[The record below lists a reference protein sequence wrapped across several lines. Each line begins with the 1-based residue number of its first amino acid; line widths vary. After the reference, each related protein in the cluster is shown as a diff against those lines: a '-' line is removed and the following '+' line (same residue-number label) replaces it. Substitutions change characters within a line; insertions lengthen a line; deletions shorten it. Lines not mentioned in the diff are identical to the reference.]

1 MKTLDERIKFV
12 FDNEAEQAHPA
23 GMYVYR
29 LKRVGYPDNT
39 IFVGNF
45 YYNGT
50 DDTITFDMTELI
62 QSDGFSIKED
72 AFNIDD
78 IELQPYLLNNKIV
91 NRYYIEIIWDEDDE
105 EIEDSTPEYIAKVY
119 TYKNKK
125 LDINTPFFVPGYEE
139 DKISITLQG
148 YKDDASPVLIPHYP
162 MFGVADEQLSN
173 ICPFGMSFMK
183 GSDVQSIPMVFET
196 GTYKRSFT
204 LTPTN
209 YSFTYISDSAHIA
222 SHVGIL
228 ATNDGTLKVGAT
240 ISAGTYL
247 VQVTRGIYTYIYA
260 RYPQGDESTDYP
272 FPYCF
277 VLVNNS
283 QNKSVTDTS
292 VDYTNINTN
301 GKMYAR
307 MAQPTTA
314 EYVYDD
320 YDSTPDVQYYS
331 IYNTRLADA
340 GKVVGGTVQAI
351 FDVCPK
357 RYYLFWQD
365 RYGSFQCQPFSD
377 KSQYSE
383 SFDRTEI
390 SDYQNRRS
398 NATIQVQSRWKIE
411 SDWIAEELYPYYES
425 IFTSQILFLYD
436 TQQNRKFSVLVTGD
450 YTEKTYKNQKRLI
463 NLSLELEAA
472 SKQNIIY

>member
-1 MKTLDERIKFV
+1 MKTLDERIQFV
-12 FDNEAEQAHPA
+12 YDNLAEQEYSE
-23 GMYVYR
+23 GIYQYQ
-29 LKRVGYPDNT
+29 LKRNNT
-39 IFVGNF
+39 IIFVGNF
-45 YYNGT
+45 YYNGQ
-50 DDTITFDMTELI
+50 DDAITFDMTEII
-62 QSDGFSIKED
+62 QSDGYSVKED
-72 AFNIDD
+72 DFVLDD
-78 IELQPYLLNNKIV
+78 FTSPYTKSNKLLDNYYMEVVWDPNESPETSPLERVAKIYRYPNK
-91 NRYYIEIIWDEDDE
+91 N
-105 EIEDSTPEYIAKVY
+105 
-119 TYKNKK
+119 
-125 LDINTPFFVPGYEE
+125 LDPSFPYFVPGYEE
-139 DKISITLQG
+139 NRTTVLVQG
-148 YKDDASPVLIPHYP
+148 FRDSQSPVLVPHYP
-162 MFGVADEQLSN
+162 LTTSETGTC
-173 ICPFGMSFMK
+173 ICPFAMSFLL
-183 GSDVQSIPMVFET
+183 GSDVNNVPTVFQT
-196 GTYKRSFT
+196 SGYARS
-204 LTPTN
+204 LVINKNTN
-209 YSFTYISDSAHIA
+209 NFTYFSNVQTIA
-222 SHVGIL
+222 YYTGIV
-228 ATNDGTLKVGAT
+228 ATEDGTLKVGAT

-365 RYGSFQCQPFSD
+365 RYGSFQCQSFNDKTQFS
-377 KSQYSE
+377 E
-383 SFDRTEI
+383 TFDRTEVQ
-390 SDYQNRRS
+390 DYQNRRS
-398 NATIQVQSRWKIE
+398 NATIQVQPRWRLE
-411 SDWIAEELYPYYES
+411 SGWIAEELYPYYES

-436 TQQNRKFSVLVTGD
+436 SEQNKNFRVLVSGD
-450 YTEKTYKNQKRLI
+450 YEEKTYKNQKRLI
-463 NLSLELEAA
+463 NLSLELE
-472 SKQNIIY
+472 QNKTQRLIY